1 MDPLPVPAPALRS
14 GRLLERETELAVVDQ
29 LLREAADG
37 EGRFLLI
44 EGAAGIGKTRIVAE
58 SRHRANDAGLQVL
71 AARGSELERDF
82 PFGVV
87 RQLFEGLLMDPET
100 ADRLLQG
107 SAAAARPVV
116 APMDGTD
123 ENSGDVSFAALHGLY
138 WLCVNIAGEGALALT
153 VDDLHWCDRPSLRF
167 LAYLG
172 RRLEGLPLLVVGS
185 TRPSEPGADLALL
198 AEIANDPLTVCLR
211 PAALTSAA
219 TDAIIEARLGV
230 APDAEFAAAC
240 HRATGGNPLLLNEIL
255 AAFAAQG
262 VSPDA
267 AHAGAVVHDIGPR
280 AVARSVAARLLRVP
294 AASLVVARTVAVLGD
309 GTDLR
314 HVAELAGLDHGV
326 AAEATGHLAA
336 AEILRPDMPLG
347 FVHPLVRAAIY
358 QDIAP
363 GERQRQHAQAARLL
377 AEAGAPLDQVAAHL
391 LVSPGNGDEA
401 TVDTL
406 LRSARGALARGAS
419 ESAVSYLE
427 RALEEPPPVD
437 RRTALLLELGIAQGY
452 LNGPAAAATLRTV
465 YEEADDPEIRVGA
478 GIGLAHSLLFV
489 GNPIEVTEIAEREIA
504 RIGSEDPDLRNQFEA
519 VRLTTAWY
527 DPRALPFDHPDFH
540 RHREIG
546 DGGQGSRMLAGV
558 NAYHWAMT
566 GGSVAECVPLALHC
580 VSGDALQRLD
590 ASGVPTVAG
599 ILVLLLA
606 DHPDAYRVTETELA
620 EGYRTGSIFVASGGY
635 IFHGLNLLLRG
646 ELGEAGRLET
656 QARDMQD
663 VWGQHNV
670 RLFPAAYHAEIL
682 LEQGDLEGALRTF
695 EWAGLPPDS
704 QLPDSP
710 NFSWWLNARLRYLI
724 ASGAL
729 EDAVALSLDCERRF
743 SSTIVNPAFIPWRS
757 LRAEALHRLGRSGEA
772 VAIAESELPFSRA
785 WGAARTVG
793 RSLRVLGAVSGDL
806 DVLREAVEVL
816 EQSTAKLELAKALA
830 AYGIALR
837 LDRQPTEAR
846 EPLRRALD
854 LASVC
859 EATPLVEHIRSEIYA
874 TGARPRTDALSGI
887 AALTASE
894 RRVADMA
901 SGGQSN
907 KDIAQALYVTPKT
920 VEVHLGNVYRKLGI
934 KSRRDLAGAL
944 AA

>member
-1 MDPLPVPAPALRS
+1 MDPFPVPATALRS
-14 GRLLERETELAVVDQ
+14 GQLLERDAELAVVDQ
-29 LLREAADG
+29 LLREAAAG
-37 EGRFLLI
+37 EGRCLLI

-58 SRHRANDAGLQVL
+58 SRRRANDAGLQVL

-87 RQLFEGLLMDPET
+87 RQLFEGLLMDPDT
-100 ADRLLQG
+100 AERLLQG

-116 APMDGTD
+116 APMDAAG

-198 AEIANDPLTVCLR
+198 AEITNDPLTVCLR
-211 PAALTSAA
+211 PAALTAAA
-219 TDAIIEARLGV
+219 TGAIIEARLGA

-280 AVARSVAARLLRVP
+280 AVARSVAARLMRVP
-294 AASLVVARTVAVLGD
+294 ADAVAVARTVAVLGE
-309 GTDLR
+309 GADLR
-314 HVAELAGLDHGV
+314 HVAELAGLDHSV

-347 FVHPLVRAAIY
+347 FVHPLVRAAVY

-363 GERQRQHAQAARLL
+363 GERQRQHARAARLL
-377 AEAGAPLDQVAAHL
+377 TEAGAPLDQVAAHL
-391 LVSPGNGDEA
+391 LASPGDGDET
-401 TVDTL
+401 TVETL
-406 LRSARGALARGAS
+406 VRAARGALARGAS

-427 RALEEPPPVD
+427 RALEEPP
-437 RRTALLLELGIAQGY
+437 RAGERTALLLELGVAQGY
-452 LNGPAAAATLRTV
+452 LSGPASAETLRKV
-465 YEEADDPEIRVGA
+465 YEEADDPGIRVGA
-478 GIGLAHSLLFV
+478 GLGLTHSLLFV
-489 GNPIEVTEIAEREIA
+489 GNPAEVTEITEREIA
-504 RIGSEDPDLRNQFEA
+504 KLGSADPDLRDQFEA

-527 DPRALPFDHPDFH
+527 DPGALPFDHPDFERH
-540 RHREIG
+540 RHVG
-546 DGGQGSRMLAGV
+546 DGCQGGRMLAGV
-558 NAYHWAMT
+558 TGYHWAMT
-566 GGSVAECVPLALHC
+566 GGTTEECVPLALHS

-590 ASGVPTVAG
+590 SSGVPTVAG
-599 ILVLLLA
+599 IITLALA
-606 DHPDAYRVTETELA
+606 DHPDALRVTETQLA
-620 EGYRTGSIFVASGGY
+620 EGYRTGSIFVASGGH

-646 ELGEAGRLET
+646 ELGEAGRLEA
-656 QARDMQD
+656 QARDLQD

-682 LEQGDLEGALRTF
+682 MEQGDMEGALRAF

-704 QLPDSP
+704 QLPP
-710 NFSWWLNARLRYLI
+710 AQNLSWWLNARLRYLI
-724 ASGAL
+724 ASGAPDEAL
-729 EDAVALSLDCERRF
+729 ALSEDCERRF
-743 SSTIVNPAFIPWRS
+743 ATTIVNPAFIPWRS
-757 LRAEALHRLGRSGEA
+757 LRAEALYLLGRTEEA
-772 VAIAESELPFSRA
+772 VAIAKSELPFARA

-793 RSLRVLGAVSGDL
+793 RSLRVLGAASGDI

-816 EQSTAKLELAKALA
+816 EQSTAKLELAKALTA
-830 AYGIALR
+830 EGTALR
-837 LDRQPTEAR
+837 LARQPTEAR

-854 LASVC
+854 LASTC

-874 TGARPRTDALSGI
+874 TGARPRTDALSGV

-934 KSRRDLAGAL
+934 KSRRELPGAL
-944 AA
+944 AG